1 MRKCFDRHGCDKGIR
16 HGYERVYEPAF
27 KDIRNEPIRLLEI
40 GILRGASLAAWLDYF
55 PNATIFGIDTFDRVP
70 SVDVPILQ
78 HSRVDWYPHD
88 STEPLDLAPAN
99 MWDHFDIIIDDGLHT
114 HTAQRQTFENFMPYA
129 DRYFIEDVWAFDH
142 MTPEQK
148 QHKWLKR
155 GGYSEQEYGKLLT
168 VLKPYTTEFH
178 DQRAGHQPDSFII
191 SAT

>member
-1 MRKCFDRHGCDKGIR
+1 MRECFDRHGCDKGIR

-27 KDIRNEPIRLLEI
+27 KDIRQEPIRILEI
-40 GILRGASLAAWLDYF
+40 GIFRGASLAAWLDYF
-55 PNATIFGIDTFDRVP
+55 PNAAIVGIDTFQRISP
-70 SVDVPILQ
+70 HNIPILNHPRVAWHQ
-78 HSRVDWYPHD
+78 HNSTTPVD
-88 STEPLDLAPAN
+88 LGQ
-99 MWDHFDIIIDDGLHT
+99 FDIVIDDGLHT
-114 HTAQRQTFENFMPYA
+114 HKAQRKTFECLMPYA
-129 DRYFIEDVWAFDH
+129 DRYYIEDVWALDH